1 MNDRILDL
9 IKHPNN
15 IQKQDIN
22 LLETELKTHPYI
34 QSIRALHLLATSEFL
49 PENYKT
55 ELSKTAAYTTDKKI
69 LYHFINKLEQVEV
82 EDNSVLI
89 NENIDNEETNSLIDN
104 KIEEEIQ
111 VEIKKKDSTILTNE
125 NIDNEETNSLIKNK
139 IEEEIQV
146 EAEAKV
152 EKKDSSILIN
162 ENIDNEETN
171 DLIENKIEEETEI
184 EVEAKV
190 ETEDSP
196 ILTNENTDNE
206 ETNDLIENKIEEE
219 TEIEVEAKV
228 ETEDNS
234 ISINENIDNEQTN
247 DLIENEIEERNNEE
261 LSFHN
266 TDSFLPNITPV
277 SKVSTPKENY
287 IPPKTTN
294 KHEEEMK
301 RLIAEVEAKIK
312 AKKEQQRTENKTIQ
326 ITDNQ
331 YIKSNSKIS
340 FAKTQSFDFNEKPKP
355 QEPEKTIETEP
366 IPTEQKSTWKPM
378 SVVTQKTDASISLTE
393 EKPKSETS
401 IAVSEEKTEQE
412 RPVFNVSFFAQN
424 VSKIEPET
432 DTKTEKEEPAT
443 EESNVPKFINT
454 WQNWL
459 NFGKKDEQT
468 KEEIKEKAIEKFI
481 ENEPKISKLK
491 EETEFVLKEKNNDIS
506 HLMTETLA
514 NLYATQKLYT
524 KAIKA
529 YEILTKK
536 HPEKAEIFATRIEEI
551 KQQRA
556 GK

>member
-1 MNDRILDL
+1 KVETKDSSIL
-9 IKHPNN
+9 
-15 IQKQDIN
+15 
-22 LLETELKTHPYI
+22 
-34 QSIRALHLLATSEFL
+34 SS
-49 PENYKT
+49 
-55 ELSKTAAYTTDKKI
+55 
-69 LYHFINKLEQVEV
+69 
-82 EDNSVLI
+82 
-89 NENIDNEETNSLIDN
+89 ENIDNEETNALI
-104 KIEEEIQ
+104 E
-111 VEIKKKDSTILTNE
+111 
-125 NIDNEETNSLIKNK
+125 NK

-146 EAEAKV
+146 EAEA
-152 EKKDSSILIN
+152 
-162 ENIDNEETN
+162 
-171 DLIENKIEEETEI
+171 

-190 ETEDSP
+190 ETKDSS
-196 ILTNENTDNE
+196 IL
-206 ETNDLIENKIEEE
+206 
-219 TEIEVEAKV
+219 
-228 ETEDNS
+228 S
-234 ISINENIDNEQTN
+234 SENIDNEQTN
-247 DLIENEIEERNNEE
+247 ALIDNKIEEESSEE

-266 TDSFLPNITPV
+266 TDSFLPNITPI

-312 AKKEQQRTENKTIQ
+312 AKKEQQRTANTSIQ
-326 ITDNQ
+326 ITDSQ
-331 YIKSNSKIS
+331 DLKPNSEIS
-340 FAKTQSFDFNEKPKP
+340 FAETQSFDFNEKPKP